1 MDSPKAY
8 LKKYWGYDSFR
19 SKQEAIIGRVLE
31 NKDTVALLPT
41 GGGKSVCYQ
50 LPALMTAGCTL
61 VISPLIALMQDQV
74 EQMNAKGIKSM
85 MLTNTQAMGIQ
96 LDNCLYGN
104 FKLLYCSPEKALS
117 TEFKLRIKDLKIN
130 RIAVDEA
137 HCISEWG
144 NDFRPAFKQIKNL
157 RKLLPDTPIL
167 AVTATATTKVLE
179 DIISSLEL
187 EKTCLF
193 QESFVRSNI
202 SINTLFTEDKFGT
215 LIKLLSGNK
224 KSGIVYCGSR
234 KMTEQVAKIL
244 QHNELSSAY
253 FHGGRTASERKE
265 LLHDWLNEK
274 TKIMV
279 ATNAFG
285 MGVDKS
291 EVATVIHLNLPSSI
305 ENFFQEVGRAGRNG
319 APAKTFLLLQQ
330 NDKNRI
336 RDQFLGTLPDKGF
349 IRLCYKNLCNYLNI
363 AYGEGNELINNL
375 SLSAFC
381 KTYDLNPKKALAT
394 LSYLEQEGVCNLIQ
408 YNKQRATVKFLLNQN
423 QILELLKDQSETSKV
438 IQGIIRNHHDV
449 YTSSFELDLER
460 IVRINQ
466 VSFKT
471 VIHALEQWHKEGNLV
486 LDYAQT
492 DIQIQWL
499 VPREDQ
505 YTLAP
510 LLKRLEQHHQVK
522 KEKIEA
528 MISFAFS
535 TASCK
540 QKQILAYFGEHTTEK
555 CGRCNALE
563 CLPKKQVK
571 TVQIEIKNRIVA
583 ELQNGA
589 RSLKELD
596 QSIAD
601 YTTFEIGESIR
612 MQLSTKELLL
622 TNTNKLKLNI

>member
-8 LKKYWGYDSFR
+8 LKKYWGYDTFR

-50 LPALMTAGCTL
+50 LPAIMSEGCTL

-74 EQMNAKGIKSM
+74 EQMNTKGIKSM
-85 MLTNTQAMGIQ
+85 MLTNTQALGIQ

-157 RKLLPDTPIL
+157 RTLLPEIPVL
-167 AVTATATTKVLE
+167 AVTATATPKVLD

-187 EKTCLF
+187 EETCLF

-215 LIKLLSGNK
+215 LIKLLSKNN

-244 QHNELSSAY
+244 QHNQVSSAF

-265 LLHDWLNEK
+265 LLYDWLTEK

-291 EVATVIHLNLPSSI
+291 EVATIIHLNLPSSI
-305 ENFFQEVGRAGRNG
+305 ENYFQEVGRAGRNG

-336 RDQFLGTLPDKGF
+336 RDQFLGSLPDKEF

-363 AYGEGNELINNL
+363 AYGEGNELISNF

-381 KTYDLNPKKALAT
+381 KTYDLNPKKALTT
-394 LSYLEQEGVCNLIQ
+394 LSYIEQEGVFNLIQ

-423 QILELLKDQSETSKV
+423 QILDLLKDQSETSKV
-438 IQGIIRNHHDV
+438 IQAIIRNHHDV

-460 IVRINQ
+460 IVRANQ

-471 VIHALEQWHKEGNLV
+471 VIQALELWHKEGNLI

-510 LLKRLEQHHQVK
+510 LLKRLEHHHQVK
-522 KEKIEA
+522 KEKIIIFG
-528 MISFAFS
+528 M
-535 TASCK
+535 K
-540 QKQILAYFGEHTTEK
+540 VILT
-555 CGRCNALE
+555 
-563 CLPKKQVK
+563 
-571 TVQIEIKNRIVA
+571 
-583 ELQNGA
+583 
-589 RSLKELD
+589 
-596 QSIAD
+596 
-601 YTTFEIGESIR
+601 
-612 MQLSTKELLL
+612 
-622 TNTNKLKLNI
+622 

>member
-8 LKKYWGYDSFR
+8 LKKYWGYDAFR

-50 LPALMTAGCTL
+50 LPAMMSDGCTL

-74 EQMNAKGIKSM
+74 EQMNTKGIKSM
-85 MLTNTQAMGIQ
+85 MLTNTQALGIQ

-157 RKLLPDTPIL
+157 RTLLPEIPVL
-167 AVTATATTKVLE
+167 AVTATATPKVLD

-187 EKTCLF
+187 EETCLF

-202 SINTLFTEDKFGT
+202 SINTLFTEDKLGT
-215 LIKLLSGNK
+215 LIKLLSGNN

-244 QHNELSSAY
+244 QHNQVSSAF
-253 FHGGRTASERKE
+253 FHGGRTASERKG
-265 LLHDWLNEK
+265 LLHDWLTEK

-305 ENFFQEVGRAGRNG
+305 ENYFQEVGRAGRNG

-336 RDQFLGTLPDKGF
+336 RDQFLGSLPDKEF

-363 AYGEGNELINNL
+363 AYGEGNDLISNF
-375 SLSAFC
+375 SLNAFC
-381 KTYDLNPKKALAT
+381 KTYDLNPKKALTT
-394 LSYLEQEGVCNLIQ
+394 LSYIEQEGVFNLIQ

-423 QILELLKDQSETSKV
+423 QILDLLKDQSETSKV

-460 IVRINQ
+460 IVRLNQ

-471 VIHALEQWHKEGNLV
+471 VIQALEQWHKEGNLV

-522 KEKIEA
+522 KEKIES
-528 MISFAFS
+528 MITFAFS
-535 TASCK
+535 TDTCK
-540 QKQILAYFGEHTTEK
+540 QKQIISYFGEDATEK

-563 CLPKKQVK
+563 CLPKKQAK
-571 TVQIEIKNRIVA
+571 ADQIEIKNRIA
-583 ELQNGA
+583 EELQNGA
-589 RSLKELD
+589 MSLKELD

-601 YTTFEIGESIR
+601 YTTFEIGETIR
-612 MQLSTKELLL
+612 LLLNSKELHL
-622 TNTNKLKLNI
+622 TDTNKLKLNI